1 MLRFFHPVSTFSTT
15 GKTKKGRILQDMALR
30 LDRMLIEGIV
40 LDTVT
45 RMREIAAQLD
55 AMYPRTRRTIIDYT
69 LDQDFNGVITASP
82 DAGSGLPALD
92 QDYFRITFNTVAG
105 TAAAEEA
112 LKTFTLDNILKEE
125 TK

>member
-1 MLRFFHPVSTFSTT
+1 MKKFLHPVTTFSTT
-15 GKTKKGRILQDMALR
+15 GKTKKGRMLQEMALR
-30 LDRMLIEGIV
+30 LDRMLIEGNV

-82 DAGSGLPALD
+82 DAGSGRPALD